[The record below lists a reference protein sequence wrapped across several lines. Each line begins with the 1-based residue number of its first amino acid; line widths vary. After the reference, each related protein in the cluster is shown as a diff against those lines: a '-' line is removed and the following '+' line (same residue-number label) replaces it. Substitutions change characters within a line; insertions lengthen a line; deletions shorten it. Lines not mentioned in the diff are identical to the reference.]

1 MITKS
6 INSTQA
12 QNNFGQV
19 LDDVTHHQTRYI
31 VNRRGVPEVIILS
44 LDDFAR
50 ALSDEGVRQHLNTM
64 VNDLRPKYALGQILD
79 NGEDASGGNDYG
91 DR

>member
-19 LDDVTHHQTRYI
+19 LDDVTRHQTRYI

-50 ALSDEGVRQHLNTM
+50 ALSDEGTRQYLNSM
-64 VNDLRPKYALGQILD
+64 VNDLRPKYALGEILD
-79 NGEDASGGNDYG
+79 NGESVLEGNHDG